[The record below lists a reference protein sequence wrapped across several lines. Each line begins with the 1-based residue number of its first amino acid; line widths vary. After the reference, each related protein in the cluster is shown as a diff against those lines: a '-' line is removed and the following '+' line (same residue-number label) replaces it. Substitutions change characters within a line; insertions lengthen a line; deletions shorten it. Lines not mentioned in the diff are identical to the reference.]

1 MTMLR
6 RPNTLVRGLA
16 GRTRKAQNGISR
28 VRRVYFSLNYEHDL
42 KRVQKI
48 RLPANIIAGS
58 AGGLSGPDGWQ
69 KITRRGPMAVRGVI
83 DDALSNTVATVVCI
97 GSRSIGSRYL
107 DYELERSLDRGNAL
121 LGLRIGGIP
130 DEYGQLDE
138 GGQVP
143 PTIRA
148 AGYKVHTYTNPGQL
162 VVDIEE
168 AIGLARQYRQRE
180 RLVGTDRA
188 LSAAAYA

>member
-6 RPNTLVRGLA
+6 RPTTLVRGLA
-16 GRTRKAQNGISR
+16 GRTRKAQDGISR
-28 VRRVYFSLNYEHDL
+28 VRRVYFSLNYEYDL
-42 KRVQKI
+42 RRVQKI
-48 RLPANIIAGS
+48 RLPASIIAGS
-58 AGGLSGPDGWQ
+58 AGGLSGPDGWHA
-69 KITRRGPMAVRGVI
+69 ITRRGGMAVQGLI

-97 GSRSIGSRYL
+97 GSRSIGSKYL

-130 DEYGQLDE
+130 DDNG
-138 GGQVP
+138 
-143 PTIRA
+143 
-148 AGYKVHTYTNPGQL
+148 GYKVHTYTNPGQL